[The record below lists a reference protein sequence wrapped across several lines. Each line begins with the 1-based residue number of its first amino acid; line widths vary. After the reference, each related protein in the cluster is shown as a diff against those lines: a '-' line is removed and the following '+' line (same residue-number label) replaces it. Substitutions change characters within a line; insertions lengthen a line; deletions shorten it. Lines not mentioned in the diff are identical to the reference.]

1 MDLPN
6 DLRLALERALRDAR
20 PAAVAAAAADLSA
33 RYRAGHGTSAADS
46 PYVSDAVGA
55 AAYAAA
61 RMPATF
67 GAAAAAARATAAA
80 LPGFAPR
87 SLLDVGGG
95 TGSALWAA
103 AETWASLARATV
115 IEREPAMLA
124 LGHRLAAAG
133 RHPALP
139 RAAWRAADLTAPWE
153 AEPHDLVTAA
163 YVLGELDERPRAALV
178 ERLWS
183 LAAGALLIVEPG
195 TPRGFAIVRAARARL
210 IALGAQIV
218 APCPHA
224 AECPMA
230 GGDWCHFAQR
240 VARTREQRRAKNA
253 ELGYEDEK
261 YSYVAAARASG
272 LPIGGRVL
280 RRPAARPGR
289 VDLVLCAPEGLCETT
304 ISRSDPRWREA
315 RDLRWGDA
323 LVETES
329 EKHRT

>member
-6 DLRLALERALRDAR
+6 DLRLALERALREAR
-20 PAAVAAAAADLSA
+20 PAALATAAAALSA
-33 RYRAGHGTSAADS
+33 RYREGHGRGAVEL
-46 PYVSDAVGA
+46 PYVHDAAGA

-61 RMPATF
+61 RMPATY
-67 GAAAAAARATAAA
+67 AAIVAAARATAAA
-80 LPGFAPR
+80 LPELAPR

-103 AETWASLARATV
+103 VGAWESLAAATV

-139 RAAWRAADLTAPWE
+139 RAAWQAADVTTPWQ
-153 AEPHDLVTAA
+153 AEQHDLVSAA
-163 YVLGELDERPRAALV
+163 YVLGELDEGPRAALV

-183 LAAGALLIVEPG
+183 LAGQALLIVEPG

-210 IALGAQIV
+210 ITLGAQIV
-218 APCPHA
+218 APCPHQ

-240 VARTREQRRAKNA
+240 VARTREQRKAKGA

-261 YSYVAAARASG
+261 YSYVAAARAPG
-272 LPIGGRVL
+272 LPIAGRIL
-280 RRPAARPGR
+280 RHPLARPGR
-289 VDLVLCAPEGLCETT
+289 VELALCAPDGLRAET
-304 ISRSDPRWREA
+304 ISRSDRRWRQA

-323 LVETES
+323 LAPEDEA
-329 EKHRT
+329 

>member
-6 DLRLALERALRDAR
+6 DLRLALELALREAR
-20 PAAVAAAAADLSA
+20 PAALAAAAADLSA
-33 RYRAGHGTSAADS
+33 RYRAGHGLGAAEQ
-46 PYVSDAVGA
+46 PYVHDAAGA

-61 RMPATF
+61 RMPATY
-67 GAAAAAARATAAA
+67 AAVIAAARAVAAA
-80 LPGFAPR
+80 RPDLAPR

-103 AETWASLARATV
+103 AETWASLAAATV

-139 RAAWRAADLTAPWE
+139 RAAWRAADVSAPWQ

-163 YVLGELDERPRAALV
+163 YVLGELDEAPRAALV
-178 ERLWS
+178 ERLWA
-183 LAAGALLIVEPG
+183 LASQALLIVEPG

-210 IALGAQIV
+210 IALGAHIV

-224 AECPMA
+224 GECPMA

-240 VARTREQRRAKNA
+240 VARTREQRRAKGA

-261 YSYVAAARASG
+261 YSYVAAARAPG
-272 LPIGGRVL
+272 LPIAGRVL
-280 RRPAARPGR
+280 RRPLARPGR
-289 VDLVLCAPEGLCETT
+289 VELALCAPDGLRAET
-304 ISRSDPRWREA
+304 ISRSDPRWRRA

-323 LVETES
+323 LAPQDEA
-329 EKHRT
+329 